1 MKKLLFLLL
10 SLSLFSAQA
19 QIDSTLAKA
28 VFGFT
33 SEETQEL
40 AFVMNVEKHTISF
53 NDVKLRG
60 KVFNFTMKEYKEG
73 VLINTKK
80 FITNDS
86 QKDFYRF
93 DKVSDSLTIKAYA
106 LQKSDSKTKVIIR
119 FPRVGKNIDFDVSA
133 KDADKFSLRT
143 DILDYKNGFTRIPIN
158 QPFPFL
164 VYTLP
169 YESDGFL
176 LYCSLAQSKVPIDQ
190 WYKKFK
196 IKHFAVFE
204 LTIED

>member
-10 SLSLFSAQA
+10 VLSVFSARA
-19 QIDSTLAKA
+19 QTDSTFARA
-28 VFGFT
+28 IFGFKE
-33 SEETQEL
+33 EETQEL
-40 AFVMNVEKHTISF
+40 AFVMNVEKYTISF
-53 NDVKLRG
+53 KDALLKG

-73 VLINTKK
+73 VLVNTKK

-93 DKVSDSLTIKAYA
+93 DKIADSLVIKAYA
-106 LQKSDSKTKVIIR
+106 LQKSANRTKVTIR
-119 FPRVGKNIDFDVSA
+119 FPRVGKNIDFDVSMT
-133 KDADKFSLRT
+133 DADRYSLRT
-143 DILDYKNGFTRIPIN
+143 DILDYKNGLTKIPVN
-158 QPFPFL
+158 RSFPFL

-176 LYCSLAQSKVPIDQ
+176 LYCSLAQSKVPVEQ
-190 WYKKFK
+190 WYQKFK

-204 LTIED
+204 LKIED